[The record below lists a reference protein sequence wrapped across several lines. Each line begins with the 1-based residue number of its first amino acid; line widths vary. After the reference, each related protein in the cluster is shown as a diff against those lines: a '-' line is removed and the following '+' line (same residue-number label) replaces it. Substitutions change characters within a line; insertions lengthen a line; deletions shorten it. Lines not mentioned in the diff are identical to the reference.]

1 MFLFNWTLFFEI
13 LALVIF
19 LLGLIAI
26 GSVFVI
32 RSLQASYKDLYKYQS
47 KFDIELRK
55 IINLL
60 SKGAGKNE
68 LEDYNS
74 RNIKKLPFEE
84 KKILLSII
92 EEVMERIDEDNP
104 DYEYIM
110 RTYENLQENRRIRDT
125 KAVQFNQRIYIFP
138 FNVYAKILGYTPY
151 DIYSKQ

>member
-1 MFLFNWTLFFEI
+1 MV
-13 LALVIF
+13 LVIF
-19 LLGLIAI
+19 LLGLIVV

-55 IINLL
+55 IVNLL
-60 SKGAGKNE
+60 SKGAGKSE

-74 RNIKKLPFEE
+74 RNIKKLPFDD
-84 KKILLSII
+84 KKTLLSII
-92 EEVMERIDEDNP
+92 EEVKERIDDDDP

-110 RTYENLQENRRIRDT
+110 RTYENLQENRRIRDK

>member
-1 MFLFNWTLFFEI
+1 MFLFDWTLFFEI
-13 LALVIF
+13 MALVIF
-19 LLGLIAI
+19 LLGLIAV

-55 IINLL
+55 IVNLL

-84 KKILLSII
+84 KKTLLATI
-92 EEVMERIDEDNP
+92 EEVMERVDDDNP

-110 RTYENLQENRRIRDT
+110 RTHENLQENRRIRDT